1 MGDLPRLPI
10 HPNNLFRIDKTRIF
24 ATKKKKTM
32 ETKIVLLQKMK
43 SNFDKILTE
52 AYIPKDIQA
61 KKDELGCLRL
71 PAGSLVCPVD
81 YKPVTNKDGKK
92 VTAVKYSNK
101 KDNIRGSGMVIEK
114 KCKQVTAYLSIIN
127 VQKHVFL
134 RNRMRDGYRDR
145 IEINTDDFIDILSD
159 GIAYFCYRHVIENCH
174 EDIDYQLKT
183 LKAYAEGE
191 IRIALSDI
199 MIYSY
204 KAKKNEDTKEI
215 FVGKKRSVY
224 KCLDKNLS
232 SNERR
237 NMANKSRKLDRVRI
251 LSKIIFR
258 ARTRNVHHIYK
269 VTKRKTIKFNVAYLL
284 NELNKKL
291 AGIGMHEISQSTIYR
306 YISMFLG
313 MCKKS
318 ISDLY
323 DEVKK
328 NNGIANAKD
337 RKNVTIGHL
346 RLSYRGK
353 IMHIIIAE
361 DFIKDVFLG
370 VKGSEMSK
378 AG

>member
-1 MGDLPRLPI
+1 MGDLHRLPI
-10 HPNNLFRIDKTRIF
+10 HPNNLFRIDETCIF
-24 ATKKKKTM
+24 AANKKIM
-32 ETKIVLLQKMK
+32 ETKIALLQKMK

-71 PAGSLVCPVD
+71 PAGSLVCPAD

-92 VTAVKYSNK
+92 VTAIKYSNK
-101 KDNIRGSGMVIEK
+101 KDNIRGSGMVIGK
-114 KCKQVTAYLSIIN
+114 KCKQVVAYLTIVNI
-127 VQKHVFL
+127 QKHVFL
-134 RNRMRDGYRDR
+134 RNRMREGYRDR

-159 GIAYFCYRHVIENCH
+159 GIAYFCYRHVIEDCH

-191 IRIALSDI
+191 IGIALPDI

-204 KAKKNEDTKEI
+204 KAKKNEDTKDI

-232 SNERR
+232 SDERR
-237 NMANKSRKLDRVRI
+237 NRANKSRKLDRVRI

-269 VTKRKTIKFNVAYLL
+269 VTKRKTVKFNVTYLL

-291 AGIGMHEISQSTIYR
+291 IGIGMREISQSTIYR
-306 YISMFLG
+306 YISMFLD

-328 NNGIANAKD
+328 NNGVANTKD
-337 RKNVTIGHL
+337 RKNVTIGCL
-346 RLSYRGK
+346 RLLYKGK
-353 IMHIIIAE
+353 YMHILISTEYIR
-361 DFIKDVFLG
+361 DVFLG
-370 VKGSEMSK
+370 EKPSEMSK

>member
-1 MGDLPRLPI
+1 MGDLHRLPI
-10 HPNNLFRIDKTRIF
+10 HPNNLFRIDETCIF
-24 ATKKKKTM
+24 AANKKIM
-32 ETKIVLLQKMK
+32 ETKVALLQKMK

-159 GIAYFCYRHVIENCH
+159 GIAYFCYKHVIENCH

-232 SNERR
+232 SDERR

-328 NNGIANAKD
+328 
-337 RKNVTIGHL
+337 T
-346 RLSYRGK
+346 
-353 IMHIIIAE
+353 ME
-361 DFIKDVFLG
+361 
-370 VKGSEMSK
+370 
-378 AG
+378 

>member
-24 ATKKKKTM
+24 ATNKKPM
-32 ETKIVLLQKMK
+32 ETKIVLLQKIK

-92 VTAVKYSNK
+92 VTAIKYSNK
-101 KDNIRGSGMVIEK
+101 KDNIRGSGMVIGK
-114 KCKQVTAYLSIIN
+114 KCKQVVAYLTIVNI
-127 VQKHVFL
+127 QKHVFL
-134 RNRMRDGYRDR
+134 RNRMREGYRDR

-191 IRIALSDI
+191 IRIALPDI

-204 KAKKNEDTKEI
+204 KAKKNEDTKDI

-232 SNERR
+232 SDERR

-269 VTKRKTIKFNVAYLL
+269 VTKRKTVKFNVAYLL
-284 NELNKKL
+284 NELNNNL
-291 AGIGMHEISQSTIYR
+291 IGIGMREISQSTIYR
-306 YISMFLG
+306 YISMFLD

-328 NNGIANAKD
+328 HNGIANTKD
-337 RKNVTIGHL
+337 RKNVTIGCL
-346 RLSYRGK
+346 RLLYKGK
-353 IMHIIIAE
+353 YMHILISTEYIR
-361 DFIKDVFLG
+361 DVFLG
-370 VKGSEMSK
+370 EKYSEMSK
-378 AG
+378 AV